1 MSKIEAN
8 LKNIIYAIDKIES
21 YTLDFKDVESFYNDQ
36 KSFDAVLMQFVVIGE
51 AVNRLDEVF
60 RDATSY
66 IPWREIKGF
75 RNIIA
80 HDYFGVDADEVWEII
95 NQKIIPLKKEIE
107 KLL

>member
-8 LKNIIYAIDKIES
+8 LKNILYAIDKIAS
-21 YTLDFKDVESFYNDQ
+21 YTAEFNDAESFYNSQ

-51 AVNRLDEVF
+51 AVGRLDSAFKEE
-60 RDATSY
+60 TSY

-95 NQKIIPLKKEIE
+95 NQKIIPLQEEIK